1 MFAKLSAVI
10 LAAGVCAC
18 GLLALRQQ
26 RLQAAH
32 ELTQAQLRIRQQD
45 EKLWDLRTRIAMEV
59 TPQKVEKLASAFGTL
74 RPMIAPPRSVPEQKL
89 ADAALPAGTPKL
101 KVPANRPGAP
111 R

>member
-1 MFAKLSAVI
+1 MFVKLSAVI
-10 LAAGVCAC
+10 LSVGVVAC

-45 EKLWDLRTRIAMEV
+45 EQLWTMRTRIAAEV
-59 TPQKVEKLASAFGTL
+59 TPQKIEHLAASFGKL
-74 RPMIAPPRSVPEQKL
+74 RPMIADPKTPESLAPEQKL
-89 ADAALPAGTPKL
+89 AAGTPDKL
-101 KVPANRPGAP
+101 KPKAQNSGAP

>member
-1 MFAKLSAVI
+1 MFVKLSAVV
-10 LAAGVCAC
+10 LSVGVCAC

-45 EKLWDLRTRIAMEV
+45 EKLWTLRTRIASEV
-59 TPQKVEKLASAFGTL
+59 TPQKIEKLAAGFGQL
-74 RPMIAPPRSVPEQKL
+74 RPMIAEPRPPEVPEQKL
-89 ADAALPAGTPKL
+89 AAGTPD
-101 KVPANRPGAP
+101 KVKPKAQAPGAP

>member
-10 LAAGVCAC
+10 LAIGVCAC

-45 EKLWDLRTRIAMEV
+45 EKLWAMRTRIAAEV
-59 TPQKVEKLASAFGTL
+59 TPQKIEKLAAGFGQL
-74 RPMIAPPRSVPEQKL
+74 RPMIADPKQPETRVPEQKL
-89 ADAALPAGTPKL
+89 AATTPETVKA
-101 KVPANRPGAP
+101 KTHTPGAP